1 VETEGSAVAIGIDAA
16 VVADHHVVV
25 RRREAHG
32 PGTVVEEF
40 RAPPTLAGM
49 ERLAKRLSVYPGTV
63 AVAEPTSMTWLP
75 LALALNDAGCSLA
88 LVGNRHAARLRGAL
102 AGKNKSDVI
111 DAEVLSRAGELFAL
125 PPARIPD
132 AAELALRRAVLLR
145 HKAVLDANRARRRL
159 LAQARWAYP
168 DVWIAFGRS
177 WPTALAVLGRWPH
190 LGSLARAR
198 LATLTDVVAAHTRG
212 VADAGRRA
220 ERIRTAAQGWV
231 TFWEGHLDLDGLEW
245 ETHQLLAD
253 IDAGEQRRERA
264 EVEATRRWE
273 QLWGDDPVLLSVPG
287 MGPRVAPTVR
297 AFWGD
302 GRQFAEA
309 DEAQAYVGVNP
320 SNWSS
325 GLTSQPSRSIT
336 KEGPAALR
344 LAFYQAA
351 NVARSLDPQLAA
363 FYRKL
368 MIERGHCHAQANC
381 AVARKLVARTWFTIT
396 AGSRYELRDVDGTP
410 VTRRH
415 AKELAASLAVP
426 EVVRRRARA
435 RSTATHRGRLA
446 R

>member
-1 VETEGSAVAIGIDAA
+1 VGTEGSAVAIGIDAA
-16 VVADHHVVV
+16 VVADHQVVV
-25 RRREAHG
+25 RRRDAHG
-32 PGTVVEEF
+32 PGTVLEEF
-40 RAPPTLAGM
+40 RAAPTLVGM
-49 ERLAKRLSVYPGTV
+49 ERLAKRLSVYPGAV

-75 LALALNDAGCSLA
+75 LALALGQAGCSFA
-88 LVGNRHAARLRGAL
+88 LVGNRHAGRLRGAL

-159 LAQARWAYP
+159 LSQARWAYP

-177 WPTALAVLGRWPH
+177 WATALAVLGRWPH
-190 LGSLARAR
+190 LRSLGRAR
-198 LATLTDVVAAHTRG
+198 LATLTDAVAAHTRG
-212 VADAGRRA
+212 VGDAGRRA
-220 ERIRTAAQGWV
+220 ERIRAAAQGWV
-231 TFWEGHLDLDGLEW
+231 SFWEGHLDLDALEW
-245 ETHQLLAD
+245 ETRQLLAD
-253 IDAGEQRRERA
+253 IDAGDERRERA
-264 EVEATRRWE
+264 QVEAIRRWE
-273 QLWGDDPVLLSVPG
+273 GMWGDDPVLLSVPG

-302 GRQFAEA
+302 GRQFTEA

-325 GLTSQPSRSIT
+325 GLTAQPSRAIT

-351 NVARSLDPQLAA
+351 NVARTLDPQLAA

-368 MIERGHCHAQANC
+368 MVERGHCHAQANC
-381 AVARKLVARTWFTIT
+381 AVARKLVARTWCTIT
-396 AGSRYELRDVDGTP
+396 AGSRYELRDLDGTP
-410 VTRRH
+410 VTRRR

-426 EVVRRRARA
+426 EVVRRRSRA
-435 RSTATHRGRLA
+435 RSTATRRGRLT